1 MGVTERIY
9 QELKHRLENGVYP
22 PGSRFPSESILADEF
37 GVNKMTMNKVV
48 SLLAEQQY
56 LIRGVRGAGTR
67 VTDLQS
73 RSRGAIAFLSPLTPY
88 TVRILH
94 GVYDEAVRH
103 NFSVLVESPP
113 IEILQQRLQMLRS
126 GGIRGVVSVAYGLP
140 VLPEDMC
147 LFCVDSEPRPVVPER
162 KLHFI
167 NSDNFQGGVQMMREI
182 FRRGHREVLIFSS
195 ERFRGSPNAPKTP
208 RVCGFHQVMQENGI
222 ADFEERTFYP
232 APNSPADAKR
242 FLRASL
248 KKYPRT
254 TLIAADSDG
263 IAETIHT
270 AALQLGL
277 ECPGKITLT
286 GFGNVTQLPIAN
298 VNQNPERQGEL
309 AARYLIDYTLTG
321 SSSAPFCER
330 VETSLTGVEYIPIRL
345 R

>member
-1 MGVTERIY
+1 MGVTERIFR
-9 QELKHRLENGVYP
+9 ELKQRLENGVYP
-22 PGSRFPSESILADEF
+22 PGSRFPSESGLADEF
-37 GVNKMTMNKVV
+37 GVNKMTMNKIV

-67 VTDLQS
+67 VADLQV

-94 GVYDEAVRH
+94 GVYDESVRH

-113 IEILQQRLQMLRS
+113 VEVLQTRLQMLCS
-126 GGIRGVVSVAYGLP
+126 GGVRGVVSVGYGLS
-140 VLPEDMC
+140 VLPGGMC

-162 KLHFI
+162 EVHFI
-167 NSDNFQGGVQMMREI
+167 NSDNFQGGVQMMTEI
-182 FRRGHREVLIFSS
+182 FRRGHREVLVFSS
-195 ERFRGSPNAPKTP
+195 ERFRGRPDAPKTP
-208 RVCGFHQVMQENGI
+208 RVCGFHQVMRENGI

-263 IAETIHT
+263 TAEMIHT

-277 ECPGKITLT
+277 DCPGKITLT

-309 AARYLIDYTLTG
+309 AARYLIDYALTG
-321 SSSAPFCER
+321 KMSAPFCER
-330 VETSLTGVEYIPIRL
+330 VETGLTGVEYIPIRL